1 MRINVAVPEAHVSAP
16 VLDAALESVTRLNE
30 SMLRKGEIPT
40 FQQGLNH
47 GIKWKPEPPGAEHF
61 DHGLEVLQR
70 KWGDCDDLAP
80 WHAASLRHTGED
92 TGAQAVA
99 KRSGPQRWHAV
110 VQRSDGTIDDPS
122 KRAGMES
129 HSGIL
134 GGVLPLMYAP
144 PSSVSGTYIIRPQ
157 IALRPVRGAFQ
168 ARADLPWYWREHLD
182 DKPTP
187 TDYAMTALHTAPLA
201 ATALTGAIDGIVEL
215 GACAGFG
222 LEDDLDRLSAIAD
235 VCGGVPF
242 REVREIYGDEHAE
255 HAQYIV
261 GSFFSKLAKGISSV
275 VPFVSNVVTKAGS
288 FATKFASNP
297 RGAIMDAVNDI
308 GHVKLL
314 GVPIGAANLIWLADE
329 AARKGLGHDLYKHLE
344 ALGPNGIPGGPAA
357 KAAAAFVHKLA
368 PAGSALQTTAAL
380 AKQLSQIRNIPGSVP
395 IPPDFSRAFPGV
407 AAFF

>member
-30 SMLRKGEIPT
+30 SMLKKGEIPT
-40 FQQGLNH
+40 FERGLHH

-61 DHGLEVLQR
+61 DHGLEVIKR

-122 KRAGMES
+122 KRAGMGT

-134 GGVLPLMYAP
+134 GGVLPLMYSP

-168 ARADLPWYWREHLD
+168 ARADLPWYWREHLE

-222 LEDDLDRLSAIAD
+222 SEHDLDRLSAISDLCA
-235 VCGGVPF
+235 GVSMGEI
-242 REVREIYGDEHAE
+242 REVYGDEHAAA
-255 HAQYIV
+255 AQHIV
-261 GSFFSKLAKGISSV
+261 GSFFSSLANIVKSAA
-275 VPFVSNVVTKAGS
+275 PLVSKAVS
-288 FATKFASNP
+288 F
-297 RGAIMDAVNDI
+297 
-308 GHVKLL
+308 
-314 GVPIGAANLIWLADE
+314 
-329 AARKGLGHDLYKHLE
+329 
-344 ALGPNGIPGGPAA
+344 IPGVGPVA
-357 KAAAAFVHKLA
+357 
-368 PAGSALQTTAAL
+368 STAIDIATGKGFSPMSL
-380 AKQLSQIRNIPGSVP
+380 MKFIPGVGPVASTILENV
-395 IPPDFSRAFPGV
+395 IPQVIPGTLARQFPGV
-407 AAFF
+407 SAFF